1 MDECDEKNVI
11 VKKKRYERK
20 CIYWKNER
28 YWLLYDRYNK
38 QEFHTHV
45 PFNKKNAAIMI
56 LKMAEKGEITKH
68 YPQWMIHSVNRLW
81 FGKDYKLNSRL
92 DNTNLLTNSPEVR
105 IKSKSK
111 KKLKRK
117 NIEIILKTIG
127 EHERYVI

>member
-1 MDECDEKNVI
+1 MDECDENI
-11 VKKKRYERK
+11 FIMKKKRYERK

-68 YPQWMIHSVNRLW
+68 YPQWMIHSINRLW

-105 IKSKSK
+105 IKNKSK
-111 KKLKRK
+111 KIKRK
-117 NIEIILKTIG
+117 KYRNYSKNY
-127 EHERYVI
+127 RRA

>member
-1 MDECDEKNVI
+1 
-11 VKKKRYERK
+11 
-20 CIYWKNER
+20 
-28 YWLLYDRYNK
+28 
-38 QEFHTHV
+38 
-45 PFNKKNAAIMI
+45 MI

-111 KKLKRK
+111 KIKKKKYRNYPK
-117 NIEIILKTIG
+117 NY
-127 EHERYVI
+127 RRA